1 MHRLSYLRRRLPD
14 WLHCD
19 GYGRLMRQKT
29 GWSSLVLSVLFAL
42 MSIGASPVY
51 SAAPKPVVEKALKGE
66 QCVED
71 TDYMRRNHMKLL
83 THQRDDTVHEGIRTK
98 KHSLKECINCH
109 ASRDTGSVTAAKDNF
124 CVSCHSYA
132 AVKIDCFDCHS
143 SKPQSTAAF
152 HPLTTKSAHLK
163 HRMAAQAGRP
173 VNIQDMARMAKD
185 FK

>member
-1 MHRLSYLRRRLPD
+1 MRLNL
-14 WLHCD
+14 
-19 GYGRLMRQKT
+19 
-29 GWSSLVLSVLFAL
+29 GWSGLVLSALFGLAG
-42 MSIGASPVY
+42 IFPANA
-51 SAAPKPVVEKALKGE
+51 AAPKPVVEKALKGE

-83 THQRDDTVHEGIRTK
+83 THQRDETVHEGIRTK

-143 SKPQSTAAF
+143 SKPQSSATL
-152 HPLTTKSAHLK
+152 HPLTAKGAHMK
-163 HRMAAQAGRP
+163 HQMAAQVSSAVSAKDMAALYPVRP
-173 VNIQDMARMAKD
+173 VTPQKGV
-185 FK
+185 K